1 MAMAVETSLSEALER
16 ARALAR
22 RAEDEDAKLAYV
34 DVLRQD
40 PTNFFALN
48 ELAAL
53 ALAGGYR
60 SAARTAYLQAV
71 QHHPDNKIARVNLA
85 NVLREEH
92 DLPGAKIHYLAALS
106 IDPDLHEA
114 HQGMAWVLKEQHLDG
129 AEEHWRRGYSGRALI
144 TKPYRGTG
152 IDVPLLLLVSARGG
166 NIPTQLWIDDRR
178 FTIHAVYAEFYDL
191 DLALP
196 PHALVVNAV
205 GDADLCDAALER
217 AEQLLAHSNA
227 PVINRPSRVRATGR
241 AENARRLAAIA
252 GVIAPKIDVSSRT
265 ALPAA
270 DDLCFPLLLRSPGF
284 HTGRH
289 FVYVES
295 RAGLPEALA
304 SLAGEELLVIQYL
317 DARGADGMAR
327 KYRVMF
333 VDGVAYPLHLAISA
347 DWKVHY
353 FSADMARN
361 AAFREEER
369 LFLKNMPAMLG
380 TRAMAALEQIGAV
393 LDLEYAGIDF
403 ALAPDGSVLLFEAN
417 ATMVVFPPGPEPMW
431 DYRRAAIND
440 VMEAATRMLIKYAE
454 RRSAHPT

>member
-1 MAMAVETSLSEALER
+1 
-16 ARALAR
+16 
-22 RAEDEDAKLAYV
+22 
-34 DVLRQD
+34 
-40 PTNFFALN
+40 
-48 ELAAL
+48 
-53 ALAGGYR
+53 
-60 SAARTAYLQAV
+60 
-71 QHHPDNKIARVNLA
+71 
-85 NVLREEH
+85 
-92 DLPGAKIHYLAALS
+92 
-106 IDPDLHEA
+106 
-114 HQGMAWVLKEQHLDG
+114 
-129 AEEHWRRGYSGRALI
+129 
-144 TKPYRGTG
+144 
-152 IDVPLLLLVSARGG
+152 
-166 NIPTQLWIDDRR
+166 
-178 FTIHAVYAEFYDL
+178 
-191 DLALP
+191 
-196 PHALVVNAV
+196 
-205 GDADLCDAALER
+205 
-217 AEQLLAHSNA
+217 
-227 PVINRPSRVRATGR
+227 
-241 AENARRLAAIA
+241 
-252 GVIAPKIDVSSRT
+252 VIAPKIDVSSRT

>member
-1 MAMAVETSLSEALER
+1 MSVGTSLAEALER

-85 NVLREEH
+85 NVLREEN
-92 DLPGAKIHYLAALS
+92 DLPGAKLHYLAALS

-114 HQGMAWVLKEQHLDG
+114 HQGMAWVLKEQHQEG
-129 AEEHWRRGYSGRALI
+129 AEEHWQRGYSGHALV

-152 IDVPLLLLVSARGG
+152 AGVPLLLLVSARGG

-178 FTIHAVYAEFYDL
+178 FTIHAVYAEFYDQKL
-191 DLALP
+191 TLP

-217 AEQLLAHSNA
+217 AEKLLAYVDA
-227 PVINRPSRVRATGR
+227 PVINRPIRVRATGR
-241 AENARRLAAIA
+241 AENARRLAAIP
-252 GVIAPKIDVSSRT
+252 GVIAPKIDISSRT

-295 RAGLPEALA
+295 RAGLPQALA

-369 LFLKNMPAMLG
+369 LFLQNMPAMLG
-380 TRAMAALEQIGAV
+380 TRAMAALEGICAV

-440 VMEAATRMLIKYAE
+440 VMEAATRMLFKYAE
-454 RRSAHPT
+454 QRSAPPP